1 MLPIG
6 CTMAPPVT
14 TWCSSP
20 PVERFRWTRL
30 EGDRI
35 GARLVSGL
43 RAVGR
48 LLLFDRLGIGLS
60 DPITDWERPLVEQWA
75 DDLATV
81 IDSAD
86 LDRPVVV
93 ALGDY
98 WGPARLFAGRHPDAL
113 SGLVLYEPNG
123 PTDAVDV
130 RRAAIGEID
139 WIGRVCPSRV
149 NDTVFRQWFDMAGRT
164 GASPAVAARLYDPP
178 GNAGVQALVQAQ
190 GHIAVPTLVLR
201 KPGNLVGS
209 PAPPDPVA
217 GAVPGAHR
225 MDLPG
230 RDYHWLG
237 EDVDALLAEISRFVT
252 GEVRVPAPERVLCA
266 VVFTDLVGSTDHAAA
281 VGDLRWKDVL
291 DRHDAAIRES
301 VERLGGAV
309 VKTTGD
315 GVLATLP
322 SGDSALR
329 AAAAIRSRLAE
340 QELIVRI
347 GVHVGDL
354 ERRGDDVSGIGVHVA
369 ARVLSL
375 AGPSEILVTA
385 SVPIAALGAEHGFV
399 PRGRHALKGTPGEW
413 DLFAYVVARG
423 DPAATNG

>member
-1 MLPIG
+1 MDARLLG
-6 CTMAPPVT
+6 MAALNYAEAEGRHVAYRLHDGAAGHDLVLFTPGGTIPMDA
-14 TWCSSP
+14 
-20 PVERFRWTRL
+20 L

-164 GASPAVAARLYDPP
+164 GASPTVAAR
-178 GNAGVQALVQAQ
+178 
-190 GHIAVPTLVLR
+190 
-201 KPGNLVGS
+201 
-209 PAPPDPVA
+209 
-217 GAVPGAHR
+217 
-225 MDLPG
+225 
-230 RDYHWLG
+230 
-237 EDVDALLAEISRFVT
+237 
-252 GEVRVPAPERVLCA
+252 
-266 VVFTDLVGSTDHAAA
+266 
-281 VGDLRWKDVL
+281 
-291 DRHDAAIRES
+291 S
-301 VERLGGAV
+301 V
-309 VKTTGD
+309 
-315 GVLATLP
+315 
-322 SGDSALR
+322 
-329 AAAAIRSRLAE
+329 
-340 QELIVRI
+340 
-347 GVHVGDL
+347 
-354 ERRGDDVSGIGVHVA
+354 
-369 ARVLSL
+369 
-375 AGPSEILVTA
+375 
-385 SVPIAALGAEHGFV
+385 
-399 PRGRHALKGTPGEW
+399 
-413 DLFAYVVARG
+413 
-423 DPAATNG
+423 